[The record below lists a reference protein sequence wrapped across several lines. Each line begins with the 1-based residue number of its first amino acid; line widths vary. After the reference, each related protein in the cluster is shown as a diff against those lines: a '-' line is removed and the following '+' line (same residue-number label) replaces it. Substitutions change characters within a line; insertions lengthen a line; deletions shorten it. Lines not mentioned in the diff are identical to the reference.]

1 MGDLT
6 KNLSRYEFESES
18 GEQIA
23 VDFEL
28 ANILQDSCHAFSR
41 MLKRRVFISVTSGY
55 RTPEENEKTAGA
67 SKNSYH
73 IKGMAADYHL
83 WYRNQAGE
91 KVRIKARHLYNY
103 LDRKYPSKFGL
114 ILYSNR
120 VHFDVRPT
128 KWRDAKV

>member
-28 ANILQDSCHAFSR
+28 VNILQESCDAFSR
-41 MLKRRVFISVTSGY
+41 MLGRPVRIAITSGY
-55 RTPEENEKTAGA
+55 RTPEENEKTPGA

-73 IKGMAADYHL
+73 LKGMAADYHL
-83 WYRNQAGE
+83 FYYNDAGE
-91 KVRIKARHLYNY
+91 KVRVKARHLYNY